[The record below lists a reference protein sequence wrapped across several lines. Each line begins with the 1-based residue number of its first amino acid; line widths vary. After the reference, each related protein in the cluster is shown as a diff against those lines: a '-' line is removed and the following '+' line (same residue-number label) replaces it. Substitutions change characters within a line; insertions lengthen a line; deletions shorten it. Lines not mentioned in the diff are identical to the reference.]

1 MNAPTDSHEMD
12 LAPEPQR
19 VDCSVLVPVLNEERS
34 IVASVG
40 AMLRQRF
47 PGRLE
52 FLLVDGGSTDA
63 TRELLGAL
71 GGSDDRIR
79 LLENPGG
86 ITPGSLNVA
95 LAHAR
100 GRWVARMDAHTEYP
114 DEYLARGVERLEQG
128 GTRWVSGPQV
138 AAGHD
143 HVSRA
148 VALALSTPLG
158 YGGSRKWGSAGDSAP
173 AEYELDSGVFGGVW
187 ERDTLLEYGGWDEHW
202 LRNQDSE
209 MAGRFLAAGDR
220 LICLPAMA
228 ANYTPRSSLRSL
240 WRQYV
245 QYGEYRAKTAAAHP
259 GTMRRSLLL
268 PPGLVLTALA
278 AAIPGGRLSR
288 LARAGLGVY
297 ATALVAA
304 AIRVAGDADPPQ
316 DAGLVPVVLGIMHVA
331 WGLGTLRGA
340 VRHDPPLAAV
350 AGTLGFTGLAA
361 RLAPP
366 PREVYAPS
374 LHRGATAQ

>member
-12 LAPEPQR
+12 LAPEPQG
-19 VDCSVLVPVLNEERS
+19 VDCSVLVPILNEERN

-52 FLLVDGGSTDA
+52 FLLVDGGSTDG
-63 TRELLGAL
+63 TRELLRAL
-71 GGSDDRIR
+71 AGTDARIR

-86 ITPGSLNVA
+86 ITPGSLNLA

-114 DEYLARGVERLEQG
+114 DEYLARGVERLAQG
-128 GTRWVSGPQV
+128 DTRWVSGPQV
-138 AAGHD
+138 ATGHD
-143 HVSRA
+143 RVSRA
-148 VALALSTPLG
+148 VALALATPLG
-158 YGGSRKWGSAGDSAP
+158 YGGSRKWGSTGDSAP
-173 AEYELDSGVFGGVW
+173 AEYELDSGVFAGVW
-187 ERDTLLEYGGWDEHW
+187 ERETLLEYGGWDEHW

-228 ANYTPRSSLRSL
+228 ANYTPRSSFRSL
-240 WRQYV
+240 WRQYL

-259 GTMRRSLLL
+259 GTMRRSHLL
-268 PPGLVLTALA
+268 PPGLVLTGV
-278 AAIPGGRLSR
+278 AAIVPGGRLSR
-288 LARAGLGVY
+288 LARAGLCVY
-297 ATALVAA
+297 AAALVAA
-304 AIRVAGDADPPQ
+304 GIRVAGDAEQPSE
-316 DAGLVPVVLGIMHVA
+316 AGLVPVVLAIMHVA
-331 WGLGTLRGA
+331 YGVGTMRGA

-350 AGTLGFTGLAA
+350 AGTLGFTGLAV

-366 PREVYAPS
+366 ARAVYAPS
-374 LHRGATAQ
+374 LSRGATAK